1 MEGWVC
7 IHRQIMEHPDYFAEP
22 FTRMGA
28 WIDLLLLANH
38 KRDSITVRHQVVSVE
53 RGQIGISEDTL
64 AARWQ
69 WSRGKVRRFLKKLE
83 DDGQIV
89 QQKSNVI
96 GCITVVNYGKYQYGS
111 TADKRQEGFSEGYSL
126 GYCGGGTT
134 ESEKTVQQ
142 RIVPKVQQKNDT
154 INCLS
159 DINSNVTASSGTTK
173 KQLNSTTENAKTVHK
188 QQYNNNTHTVVSN
201 NNLVTDKMRARAK
214 RTLEWVAANF
224 PDVAAMPKPFTEE
237 QAMVLLGKYSEED
250 IMRIISDM
258 HNKGATGNMSAYAS
272 FNAFAERDT
281 LLTRRR
287 EDQTKLYTYDEV
299 CTAVTRGLRFDDF
312 TITGTKR
319 HGQNLWRRRQDG
331 S

>member
-28 WIDLLLLANH
+28 WIDLLLLARH
-38 KRDSITVRHQVVSVE
+38 DVGYIRVRGTQVRIE
-53 RGQIGISEDTL
+53 RGQVCLSQRTM

-69 WSRGKVRRFLKKLE
+69 WSRGKVYGFLKNLE
-83 DDGQIV
+83 ADGMIETQKGSVIDRITIV
-89 QQKSNVI
+89 NYDIYQHNREVEGIDVDCDSGGLEKRPQKRPLN
-96 GCITVVNYGKYQYGS
+96 GPQNKVVNDYS
-111 TADKRQEGFSEGYSL
+111 T
-126 GYCGGGTT
+126 
-134 ESEKTVQQ
+134 
-142 RIVPKVQQKNDT
+142 
-154 INCLS
+154 
-159 DINSNVTASSGTTK
+159 DINMADGVDVRPQK
-173 KQLNSTTENAKTVHK
+173 RPQTEPQKDQNNND
-188 QQYNNNTHTVVSN
+188 NNNTHTVVSN
-201 NNLVTDKMRARAK
+201 NNLVTDKTRARA
-214 RTLEWVAANF
+214 RRMLEWVAANF

-258 HNKGATGNMSAYAS
+258 DNKGATGNMSAYAS

-299 CTAVTRGLRFDDF
+299 CAAVTRGLRFDDF

>member
-1 MEGWVC
+1 MEGWIC

-28 WIDLLLLANH
+28 WIDMLLLANY
-38 KRDSITVRHQVVSVE
+38 KCNSITVRHQVVPLQ
-53 RGQIGISEDTL
+53 RGQIRMSEDAL

-83 DDGQIV
+83 ENGQIV
-89 QQKSNVI
+89 QQKNNVI
-96 GCITVVNYGKYQYGS
+96 GCITIINYEMYQSVGTTEGREGS
-111 TADKRQEGFSEGYSL
+111 YSL
-126 GYCGGGTT
+126 GCCGGGTT
-134 ESEKTVQQ
+134 ENRKTAQQNTVLTVQQ
-142 RIVPKVQQKNDT
+142 KIDA

-159 DINSNVTASSGTTK
+159 SINNDFQTGSDTTK
-173 KQLNSTTENAKTVHK
+173 SRQGDTTENAKTVHK
-188 QQYNNNTHTVVSN
+188 QKQDNTHTVVTN
-201 NNLVTDKMRARAK
+201 NNLVTDKTRARA
-214 RTLEWVAANF
+214 RRMLEWVAANF

-258 HNKGATGNMSAYAS
+258 DNKGATVNMSAYAS